1 MVPPGT
7 AESCDPNQCICTSHK
22 NYQTILASRL
32 AEYGKEGEDTEVIV
46 EEETDEE
53 VEDEP
58 EEEIDLDEEVVED
71 EEVAE
76 D

>member
-22 NYQTILASRL
+22 NYQTILASRI
-32 AEYGKEGEDTEVIV
+32 AEYGLEGDDTEVIV
-46 EEETDEE
+46 EEETEEELENEPDEEENDSDEE
-53 VEDEP
+53 VIEQR
-58 EEEIDLDEEVVED
+58 
-71 EEVAE
+71 AE